1 MLYVSYSGTS
11 MATPYAVGCVA
22 LLLQAKKLSPNSLNM
37 NTIRT
42 YLQNYAVPR
51 TIYGST
57 IIDSVVNQVI

>member
-1 MLYVSYSGTS
+1 

-57 IIDSVVNQVI
+57 VIDSVVNQVI